1 MATAEIDWIKQVV
14 LAQTDLLDKPG
25 KVLYSAG
32 ETLQPHDIYFMG
44 TKPGGTLPD
53 TVRQSL
59 DALDE
64 GRNEY
69 LDYSWEGRPP
79 GQQKLQKQV
88 RRFLEGLGYDVRT
101 VPASNIVLTR
111 ERSIGTHPDLD
122 GDAVRSWPIHRAI
135 MSIVRP
141 RAIVAFGS
149 GERQSPLAYLRAF
162 LRPERVETISAQ
174 QGSFWCHRFLAELDG
189 RPLSVVT
196 VPHLTRYSPY
206 RKPDVMRWVQEWIEL
221 APAPA

>member
-1 MATAEIDWIKQVV
+1 MTRDNVDKLRAAV
-14 LAQTDLLDKPG
+14 LAEPELLDKPG
-25 KVLYSAG
+25 KVLYSTG
-32 ETLQPHDIYFMG
+32 STLRPHDIYFLG
-44 TKPGGTLPD
+44 TKPGGTLPS
-53 TVRQSL
+53 TIRQSL
-59 DALDE
+59 EDLDN

-88 RRFLEGLGYDVRT
+88 RRFLEGLGFDVRS

-122 GDAVRSWPIHRAI
+122 GDAARCWPIHKTI
-135 MSIVRP
+135 ISLVRP

-149 GERQSPLAYLRAF
+149 GERQSPFAYLRDF
-162 LRPERVETISAQ
+162 LKPENVETIDAQ
-174 QGSFWCHRFLAELDG
+174 QGTFSCHRFQAELDG
-189 RPLSVVT
+189 RPLSVVA

-206 RKPDVMRWVQEWIEL
+206 TKPEIMRWVSDWIER
-221 APAPA
+221 AD